1 MSMGFFVSDYAQAG
15 DTLDRLAEDG
25 GGIILVANGVYHATI
40 KEGGNTSP
48 LLDKAGELYALQ
60 EDIKTRGLD
69 ESSVDSRVK
78 VVDYSGLVDVVFEK
92 FEQIVWL

>member
-1 MSMGFFVSDYAQAG
+1 MSMGFFVSDYTQAG

-25 GGIILVANGVYHATI
+25 SGIILVANGVYHATI
-40 KEGGNTSP
+40 KEGGNASA
-48 LLDKAGELYALQ
+48 LLEKSKGLYALS

-69 ESSVDSRVK
+69 ESSVDPRVK
-78 VVDYSGLVDVVFEK
+78 VVDFGGLVDVVFEK